1 MTQAQLIEKANE
13 AYEKAVSAQQSGN
26 WAAYGTYLDQLHNY
40 LTQLAEGVD
49 GATVEDAVIDADT
62 EDAAAAEI

>member
-13 AYEKAVSAQQSGN
+13 AYDKAVSAQQSGN

-40 LTQLAEGVD
+40 LTQLAEGAGSAAD
-49 GATVEDAVIDADT
+49 DTAIDTDTAD
-62 EDAAAAEI
+62 AEI